1 MSAVLGSI
9 VLVWTTLAPVG
20 AAARSSAAAIAV
32 ALPTGATVGRALRLD
47 GRVDR
52 GVAGATAE
60 LERSAGAGRWTV
72 LAKGRVRG
80 GRFALRWTPRSPG
93 LLAIRVV
100 AVEHGRTIA
109 STRAGTIAIGAAP
122 IYCAA
127 PDPPGR
133 LPRGYGYIVGGVYN
147 VGGPAPGITVCR
159 GQDGTV
165 TVTDAAGRTVAS
177 RTVAGGQSYT
187 FVLPAGTYTL
197 EADFCRGEASV
208 RAGAGTHADT
218 VCPVP

>member
-1 MSAVLGSI
+1 VLGSI
-9 VLVWTTLAPVG
+9 VLVGITLVPVG
-20 AAARSSAAAIAV
+20 AASGSSAGAIV
-32 ALPTGATVGRALRLD
+32 VTLPTGATVGRALRLD
-47 GRVDR
+47 GRFDR

-60 LERSAGAGRWTV
+60 LERSAGGGRWTV
-72 LAKGRVRG
+72 LATGRVRG

-100 AVEHGRTIA
+100 AVGHGRTIA
-109 STRAGTIAIGAAP
+109 STRPGTIAIGSAP

-133 LPRGYGYIVGGVYN
+133 LPQGYGYIVGGVYN

-177 RTVAGGQSYT
+177 RTVGAGGSYA

-197 EADFCRGEASV
+197 EADFCRGQASV